1 MNLMTVSRALLAA
14 MCLLALSA
22 CGYKPLY
29 GTSSDSRGVAE
40 ALSSVSIAAPDTRL
54 TQIIRNDL
62 LSSMRPA
69 GTDAQDRYKLVLQE
83 TTKTSDVI
91 DRQQPN
97 ATRQSVNVSVD
108 FQLSQGQA
116 IVYSGKTFSQI
127 SYDQLNEPFAD
138 TQAKQNAF
146 ERAAHELSADIR
158 TRLAAY
164 FSSH

>member
-1 MNLMTVSRALLAA
+1 MTMARALLAA
-14 MCLLALSA
+14 VCLLALTA
-22 CGYKPLY
+22 CSYKPLY
-29 GTSSDSRGVAE
+29 GTTSDSHGVAE
-40 ALSSVSIAAPDTRL
+40 AMSSVAIAPPDSRL
-54 TQIIRNDL
+54 TQVIRNDL

-97 ATRQSVNVSVD
+97 PTRQSVNVSVD
-108 FQLSQGQA
+108 FQLSQGQT

-146 ERAAHELSADIR
+146 DRAAHELSSDIR

-164 FSSH
+164 FANK